1 MMEEITKWLIFAL
14 WMMSAGTWL
23 PNVLQVVWWRFN
35 SWGYL
40 SSWIANLGLSW
51 LVVWVLPH
59 YGLLP
64 ELPDYGQFW
73 LLMVLGL
80 VVYVPIT
87 FLTPPDDME
96 HLVRYYVQS
105 RPVGWWGPVRREA
118 EQRGLIRAVTAGVE
132 KRWPPGPGRRRRG
145 PWGSSARDGRRTR
158 PTSGPARTTG
168 RSCSPRSATS

>member
-1 MMEEITKWLIFAL
+1 VIVLLGSFFYASMMEEITKWLIFAL
-14 WMMSAGTWL
+14 WIMSAGTWL

-87 FLTPPDDME
+87 FLTRPDDME
-96 HLVRYYVQS
+96 HLVRFYVQS

-118 EQRGLIRAVTAGVE
+118 ERQGLIQAVTEGVE
-132 KRWPPGPGRRRRG
+132 KRVAPGIG
-145 PWGSSARDGRRTR
+145 T
-158 PTSGPARTTG
+158 
-168 RSCSPRSATS
+168 